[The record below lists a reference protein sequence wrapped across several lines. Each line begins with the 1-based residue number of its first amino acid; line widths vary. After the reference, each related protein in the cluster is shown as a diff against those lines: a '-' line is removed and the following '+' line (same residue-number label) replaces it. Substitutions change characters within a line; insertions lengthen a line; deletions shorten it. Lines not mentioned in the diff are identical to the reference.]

1 MLFSSELQLLLLKK
15 LKLSVMLVY
24 NKAQDTEAFF
34 CFSCVISFKL
44 FKHVFKYLALL
55 EDNEALI
62 WTVDSCFTHDC
73 S

>member
-34 CFSCVISFKL
+34 LLFLCDLIQVIQ
-44 FKHVFKYLALL
+44 AC
-55 EDNEALI
+55 I
-62 WTVDSCFTHDC
+62 
-73 S
+73 